1 MILNEKL
8 FNAPTLVE
16 NVMDGWEE
24 IDEAPIINELEK
36 FTYELRNARRGVY
49 TKAITYQ
56 QLATYVEG
64 LAEQLEDF
72 ADLIRT
78 HQDEDEEE

>member
-1 MILNEKL
+1 MTLNENL
-8 FNAPTLVE
+8 FNASTLAE
-16 NVMDGWEE
+16 DIMDGWEE
-24 IDEAPIINELEK
+24 ISEAPIIDELEK
-36 FTYELRNARRGVY
+36 FTYELRKARKGVY

-78 HQDEDEEE
+78 YQNEEE

>member
-1 MILNEKL
+1 MILNENL
-8 FNAPTLVE
+8 FNAPALVE
-16 NVMDGWEE
+16 DVMDGWKE
-24 IDEAPIINELEK
+24 ISEAPIIDELEK
-36 FTYELRNARRGVY
+36 FTYELRNARKGVY

-78 HQDEDEEE
+78 YQNEEE

>member
-1 MILNEKL
+1 MILNEDL
-8 FNAPTLVE
+8 FNSSALVE
-16 NVMDGWEE
+16 DAANGWE
-24 IDEAPIINELEK
+24 DNLSNAPILDELEE
-36 FTYELRNARRGVY
+36 FTYEMRNARKGAY
-49 TKAITYQ
+49 TRAMTHQ

-78 HQDEDEEE
+78 YQNEEE